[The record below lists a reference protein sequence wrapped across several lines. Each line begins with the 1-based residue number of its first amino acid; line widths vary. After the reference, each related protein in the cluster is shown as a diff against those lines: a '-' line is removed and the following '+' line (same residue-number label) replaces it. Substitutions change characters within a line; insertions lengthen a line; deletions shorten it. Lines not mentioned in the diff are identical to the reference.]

1 MLVIDVLGLK
11 YIMTLITNKDAR
23 RNEQKETKN
32 GFVERK
38 EKEKKNK
45 ERHTAAA
52 WSSSDSPSTGLRPSS
67 PDGRGASM
75 TEI

>member
-38 EKEKKNK
+38 EKEKKTKNVTRRQHGPRRIRPRRDSDL
-45 ERHTAAA
+45 RHLM
-52 WSSSDSPSTGLRPSS
+52 DV
-67 PDGRGASM
+67 GRR
-75 TEI
+75 